1 MHVYFFIYYYFQGGA
16 GSVGGWENKTSKK
29 TNTGNNKHI
38 QSYRRFHDVYGLQN
52 TQKNCQRSSHNLS
65 VAELLA
71 HQNIMPLSPAETTSQ
86 IQENCKKG
94 EYLFFM

>member
-1 MHVYFFIYYYFQGGA
+1 MHLHVFFNYYFQGGA

-29 TNTGNNKHI
+29 TNTGNHKHI
-38 QSYRRFHDVYGLQN
+38 ISYRHIHDIYGLQH
-52 TQKNCQRSSHNLS
+52 TQKHCQRSSNNLS

-86 IQENCKKG
+86 IQQNCKKG
-94 EYLFFM
+94 ECFF